1 MLRKSAVNYDDT
13 RTLLLAILS
22 LVVVVGVPN
31 EMTPMAWKMPNP
43 EGMRRTFVPRY
54 SSGTWGPSDT
64 TVKTMMTILTNA
76 SADAFASLV
85 ISL

>member
-1 MLRKSAVNYDDT
+1 
-13 RTLLLAILS
+13 
-22 LVVVVGVPN
+22 
-31 EMTPMAWKMPNP
+31 MAWKMPSP
-43 EGMRRTFVPRY
+43 EEMRRTFVPRY

-64 TVKTMMTILTNA
+64 TVKTMMTMLTNA